1 MATLRSKKTRGF
13 FDYEFRQAELKKRSN
28 PLEKLDKVIDW
39 EIFRS
44 LVEEVFAMKSK
55 GPGGAP
61 AYDRLMMFKIL
72 VLQRY
77 YNLSDE
83 QTEFQIKDRISFQMF
98 LGLSISDD
106 VPDQNTIWEFRE
118 RLTES
123 GSMELLFNRFEALLE
138 EKGIMGKEGSLV
150 DASFVEVPR
159 QRNSREENKLIKEG
173 KVPDEWEDNPNKLSQ
188 KDTDAKWTKKNNEVH
203 YGYKN
208 HVKADRKTKLV
219 CGYKVTDAS
228 VHDSQTFEDLLEKD
242 DQELYADSAYRSAEI
257 EELLYS
263 KKIKSQINE
272 KGYRNNPLTEKQ
284 KASNREKSRVRARVE
299 HIFAFIENTMN
310 GSYLRYIGLKRTEAA
325 VGMMNLVY
333 NLFRYEQ
340 IKRLKLVE
348 VA

>member
-1 MATLRSKKTRGF
+1 MATLRGKKTRGF

-55 GPGGAP
+55 GTGGAP

-83 QTEFQIKDRISFQMF
+83 QTEFQIKDRISFQTF

-118 RLTES
+118 RLTEA
-123 GSMELLFNRFEALLE
+123 GVMELLFNRFEALLD

-173 KVPDEWEDNPNKLSQ
+173 KVPEEWESNPNKLSQ
-188 KDTDAKWTKKNNEVH
+188 KDTDAKWTKKNNETH

-257 EELLYS
+257 EELLDS

-284 KASNREKSRVRARVE
+284 KDSNREKSRVRARVE